1 MPHTHALS
9 RGRLA
14 AASAALL
21 LAASLV
27 GAPSAAATAAHA
39 GAPAADP
46 PAPHVALDDWVWPVS
61 PAEVTAG
68 FAAPAHEYGPGHR
81 GIDLRAALGTE
92 IASPAAGVVA
102 FAGSVAGRPLV
113 TIDHGAGLV
122 TTLEPVRALVPVG
135 AAVTAAQTVGTV
147 DAGGHTPP
155 GSAHFGVR
163 EHGEYIN
170 PMLLFGEVPRA
181 VLLPCC

>member
-1 MPHTHALS
+1 MPHTHAPF
-9 RGRLA
+9 RGRLC
-14 AASAALL
+14 AASVALV
-21 LAASLV
+21 LAAFLF
-27 GAPSAAATAAHA
+27 GAPTIATAARSD
-39 GAPAADP
+39 APPPDS
-46 PAPHVALDDWVWPVS
+46 PAPRVAVGGWVWPIS
-61 PAEVTAG
+61 PTEVTVG
-68 FAAPAHEYGPGHR
+68 YAAPAHEYGPGHR
-81 GIDLRAALGTE
+81 GIDLRAAPGAE

-122 TTLEPVRALVPVG
+122 TTLEPVLALVPVG
-135 AAVTAAQTVGTV
+135 AAVAADQTVGRV

-155 GSAHFGVR
+155 GSVHFGVR

-170 PMLLFGEVPRA
+170 PMLLFGEIPRA